1 MAQYRIICTNQEPVS
16 QPNDRAHIVGVGT
29 GPTSVQY
36 TKYWSLQEVLSAM
49 DRGDT
54 FYTHGESSGKS
65 AWVTKYVCP
74 NCTRT
79 HIRSAPDAVTDNNLD
94 NLTACRI

>member
-1 MAQYRIICTNQEPVS
+1 MTRYRIICTNQEPVS

-29 GPTSVQY
+29 GPTSAQY
-36 TKYWSLQEVLSAM
+36 TNYWSLQEVLNAM
-49 DRGDT
+49 DHGDT
-54 FYTHGESSGKS
+54 FYTYGETSGKS

-94 NLTACRI
+94 NLSTCKR